1 MKKNDIRVLVVD
13 DEQEVADVL
22 VTMLTGLGYSADVAY
37 SGQEA
42 LDKVRQEDFQV
53 IITDVMMPGITGIE
67 VLETIKKQKKK
78 AVVVLIT
85 GYATIESGVEAIEK
99 GAYDYL
105 PKPFR
110 SEDLDLTLQR
120 AVERTYGPFQ
130 S

>member
-1 MKKNDIRVLVVD
+1 MKKKDIRVLVVD
-13 DEQEVADVL
+13 DEREVADML
-22 VTMLTGLGYSADVAY
+22 VTMLTRLGYSADWAY

-42 LDKVRQEDFQV
+42 LDKIRQEEFQV
-53 IITDVMMPGITGIE
+53 IITDVMMPGINGME
-67 VLETIKKQKKK
+67 VLETVKKQKNKT
-78 AVVVLIT
+78 VVVLIT

-120 AVERTYGPFQ
+120 AVERTYGPLEP
-130 S
+130 